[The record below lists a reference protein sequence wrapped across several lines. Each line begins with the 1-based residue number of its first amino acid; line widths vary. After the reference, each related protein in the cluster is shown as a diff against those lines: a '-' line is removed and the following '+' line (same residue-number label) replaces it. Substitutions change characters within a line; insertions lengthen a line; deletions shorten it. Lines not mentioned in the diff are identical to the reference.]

1 MLIHFD
7 LISDLH
13 VESWGHFD
21 WTDQPTSPY
30 CIVAGDIAR
39 DHAIV
44 VDTLEHLGQVYRGVF
59 YIDGNDEHKHSMNN
73 LGQSYRELSQLVEQI
88 PNVVYLQDNVVV
100 VDGVAIVGTNGWWSC
115 DFDPL
120 LDFDQSVAYVEET
133 AMISTGEALS
143 IVGVA
148 HNDAA
153 YAINTIN
160 KLQRHKDVKAI
171 IMVSHTVP
179 APWIIEHDPQLID
192 NWRFN
197 VMGNS
202 HLQLALGEDSE
213 RKIKTWCFGHYH
225 RPVDRIKDGIRYVNN
240 CRGGGNSNCKQDAYY
255 PKRITVEY

>member
-1 MLIHFD
+1 
-7 LISDLH
+7 
-13 VESWGHFD
+13 
-21 WTDQPTSPY
+21 
-30 CIVAGDIAR
+30 
-39 DHAIV
+39 
-44 VDTLEHLGQVYRGVF
+44 
-59 YIDGNDEHKHSMNN
+59 
-73 LGQSYRELSQLVEQI
+73 
-88 PNVVYLQDNVVV
+88 
-100 VDGVAIVGTNGWWSC
+100 
-115 DFDPL
+115 
-120 LDFDQSVAYVEET
+120 
-133 AMISTGEALS
+133 MISTGEALS

-240 CRGGGNSNCKQDAYY
+240 CRGRADTEYQQSAYY